1 MNSGNIHRGMG
12 ILPMSSMAILAMS
25 ITGILP
31 VAYRFLGFGSQRRQ
45 QQQRRHE
52 QDARATHGRDAR
64 NTHGRD
70 AHATRRRGGFTLIEA
85 VLSVAITAVIG
96 LSLTGVMVMAQKALA
111 GGIAETDTAYKTDRA
126 MQMIL
131 MDINLA
137 TSMPE
142 RTAHAITVVVPDRDG
157 GGQSETI
164 RYAWDG
170 VAGDPLTRQYNGGT
184 VTTLAE
190 NIYQFNFSYLTK
202 TLTASP

>member
-1 MNSGNIHRGMG
+1 MNR
-12 ILPMSSMAILAMS
+12 
-25 ITGILP
+25 
-31 VAYRFLGFGSQRRQ
+31 
-45 QQQRRHE
+45 
-52 QDARATHGRDAR
+52 
-64 NTHGRD
+64 
-70 AHATRRRGGFTLIEA
+70 HATSSCRTGFTLIEA

-111 GGIAETDTAYKTDRA
+111 SGSAEADQAHKADRA

-157 GGQSETI
+157 AGQSETI

-184 VTTLAE
+184 ATTLAE
-190 NIYQFNFSYLTK
+190 NVYQCNFTYLTK
-202 TLTASP
+202 TLSP